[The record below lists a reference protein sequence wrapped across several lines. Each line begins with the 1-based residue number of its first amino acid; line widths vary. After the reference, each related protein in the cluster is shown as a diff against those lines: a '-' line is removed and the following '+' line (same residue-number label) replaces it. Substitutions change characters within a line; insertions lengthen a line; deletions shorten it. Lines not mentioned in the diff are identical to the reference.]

1 MKKYHEENFYFL
13 YLLINNNNNEI
24 NFLLHYW
31 ILYFELYLSYIFIFL
46 TKKENQNIKCHLPF
60 N

>member
-13 YLLINNNNNEI
+13 YLLINNSNNEI

-46 TKKENQNIKCHLPF
+46 AKNENQNKKCHLPF

>member
-46 TKKENQNIKCHLPF
+46 AKNENQNTKCHLPF